1 MTCLLSAGEP
11 DTPLLK
17 SKDMKVERN
26 TFHVPLQQVDQGA
39 SPLQQFNL
47 RYRKVTDASSAWIF
61 ALFFP
66 ILILSH
72 SCFQDEDDAKWKEM
86 QLSPTS
92 DSISLQDLAF
102 GSRYEV
108 EVTAVNANGSSVP
121 GTFNFTIG
129 EEPSMHPRIPFC
141 SDIYGS

>member
-61 ALFFP
+61 ALFFSNP
-66 ILILSH
+66 HPLS
-72 SCFQDEDDAKWKEM
+72 FL
-86 QLSPTS
+86 LS
-92 DSISLQDLAF
+92 
-102 GSRYEV
+102 G
-108 EVTAVNANGSSVP
+108 
-121 GTFNFTIG
+121 
-129 EEPSMHPRIPFC
+129 
-141 SDIYGS
+141 